1 MIQHRRLFLLVAAI
15 VWVTAVT
22 VYLFGKKWLLF
33 GAGAAAIAVGIHIVL
48 MAIAFGFGGASL
60 IGFVVRWIHG
70 QPMEIETPA
79 TSGRVIHWAW
89 AYDPLV
95 WMLTLGRDRSFR
107 EKTLDLARLAEGES
121 VLDIGC
127 GTGTL
132 AIAARRRVGSAAKVA
147 GIDPSPEMIA
157 RARRKARRAGANVTF
172 DTAVAEKLPFEAA
185 SFDIVMGTLMLHHL
199 PEDTRQKCI
208 EEVRRV
214 LKPGG
219 RFLALDFGGHA
230 HERHTRAGRMHN
242 HEHFD
247 LNRVVPELSQVGLSG
262 IESGDAGFNDLRFVR
277 AAAPAA

>member
-1 MIQHRRLFLLVAAI
+1 MIQHRRLFLLIAVVI
-15 VWVTAVT
+15 WVTAVA
-22 VYLFGKKWLLF
+22 VYLFGKKWLLL
-33 GAGAAAIAVGIHIVL
+33 GAGAAAIAVGIHLTL

-60 IGFVVRWIHG
+60 IGFVVRWVHG
-70 QPMEIETPA
+70 QPMELETPA

-95 WMLTLGRDRSFR
+95 WFLTLGRDRAFR
-107 EKTLDLARLAEGES
+107 EKTLDLATLAEGES

-132 AIAARRRVGSAAKVA
+132 ALAARRRVGPKARVA

-157 RARRKARRAGANVTF
+157 RARKKARRAGVEVAF
-172 DTAVAEKLPFEAA
+172 DTAVAEQLPFEAG

-199 PEDTRQKCI
+199 PEDARQRCI
-208 EEVRRV
+208 AEVRRV

-219 RFLALDFGGHA
+219 RFLALDFGGQA
-230 HERHTRAGRMHN
+230 HQRHTRAGRMHN

-247 LNRVVPELSQVGLSG
+247 LNRVVPELSEVGLG
-262 IESGDAGFNDLRFVR
+262 RIESGDAGFNDLRFVR
-277 AAAPAA
+277 AAAPAG

>member
-1 MIQHRRLFLLVAAI
+1 MIQHRRLLLVIAVI

-33 GAGAAAIAVGIHIVL
+33 GAGAAAIAVGIHIAL

-70 QPMEIETPA
+70 QPMEIQTPA

-95 WMLTLGRDRSFR
+95 WMLTLGRDRAFR
-107 EKTLDLARLAEGES
+107 ERTLDLAGLTEGES

-132 AIAARRRVGSAAKVA
+132 AIAAKRRVGQAAVVGVDA
-147 GIDPSPEMIA
+147 SPEMIA
-157 RARRKARRAGANVTF
+157 RARKKARRAAAAISF
-172 DTAVAEKLPFEAA
+172 ETAAVEKLPFADR
-185 SFDIVMGTLMLHHL
+185 SFDVVLSTVMLHHL
-199 PEDTRQKCI
+199 PEDARRKCI
-208 EEVRRV
+208 AEVSRV

-219 RFLALDFGGHA
+219 RFLALDFGGDA

-242 HEHFD
+242 HAHFD
-247 LNRVVPELSQVGLSG
+247 LSRVVPELSQVGLAG
-262 IESGDAGFNDLRFVR
+262 IESGAAGFNDLQFVR
-277 AAAPAA
+277 AAAPAT

>member
-1 MIQHRRLFLLVAAI
+1 M
-15 VWVTAVT
+15 
-22 VYLFGKKWLLF
+22 LF
-33 GAGAAAIAVGIHIVL
+33 GAGAVAIAVGIHIAL
-48 MAIAFGFGGASL
+48 MTIAFGFGGASL

-95 WMLTLGRDRSFR
+95 WLLTLGRDRVFR

-132 AIAARRRVGSAAKVA
+132 AIAAKRRVGQAAVVGVDA
-147 GIDPSPEMIA
+147 SPEMIA
-157 RARRKARRAGANVTF
+157 RARKKARRAGADVTF
-172 DTAVAEKLPFEAA
+172 ETAAVEQLSFADG
-185 SFDIVMGTLMLHHL
+185 SFDVVLSTVMLHHL
-199 PEDTRQKCI
+199 PEATRQKCI
-208 EEVRRV
+208 AEVGRV

-230 HERHTRAGRMHN
+230 HERHTRAARMQN

-247 LNRVVPELSQVGLSG
+247 LSRVVPELSQVGLSG
-262 IESGDAGFNDLRFVR
+262 IESGAAGFNDLQFVR
-277 AAAPAA
+277 AAAPVS

>member
-1 MIQHRRLFLLVAAI
+1 MIQHRRLFLLIAVI
-15 VWVTAVT
+15 VWVSAIT

-33 GAGAAAIAVGIHIVL
+33 GAGAAAIAVGIHVAL

-70 QPMEIETPA
+70 QPMEIETPV
-79 TSGRVIHWAW
+79 TGGRVIHWAW

-95 WMLTLGRDRSFR
+95 WVLTMGRDRTFR
-107 EKTLDLARLAEGES
+107 EKTLDLARLAEGEA

-132 AIAARRRVGSAAKVA
+132 AIAAKRRVGPAARVA

-157 RARRKARRAGANVTF
+157 RARKKARRAGVAVSF
-172 DTAVAEKLPFEAA
+172 DKAVAEELPFEAG
-185 SFDIVMGTLMLHHL
+185 SFDVVMGTLMLHHL
-199 PEDTRQKCI
+199 PEDARQKCI
-208 EEVRRV
+208 AEVRRV

-242 HEHFD
+242 HESFD
-247 LNRVVPELSQVGLSG
+247 LNRVVPELSQAGLGG
-262 IESGDAGFNDLRFVR
+262 IESGAAGFNDLQFVR
-277 AAAPAA
+277 AAAPAT

>member
-1 MIQHRRLFLLVAAI
+1 MIQHRRLFLLIAVI
-15 VWVTAVT
+15 VWATAVA
-22 VYLFGKKWLLF
+22 VYLLGAKWLLF
-33 GAGAAAIAVGIHIVL
+33 GAGAVAIVVGIHLAL
-48 MAIAFGFGGASL
+48 MTIAFGFGGASL

-70 QPMEIETPA
+70 QPMDIETPA
-79 TSGRVIHWAW
+79 TGGRVIHWAW

-95 WMLTLGRDRSFR
+95 WVLTLGRDRAFR

-132 AIAARRRVGSAAKVA
+132 AIAARRRVGPAARIA

-157 RARRKARRAGANVTF
+157 RARRKARRAGAAVTF
-172 DTAVAEKLPFEAA
+172 DTAVAEQLPFEAG
-185 SFDIVMGTLMLHHL
+185 SFDVVLSTVMLHHL
-199 PEDTRQKCI
+199 PEDVRQKCI
-208 EEVRRV
+208 AEVRRV
-214 LKPGG
+214 LRPGG

-247 LNRVVPELSQVGLSG
+247 LNRVVPELSQVGLGG
-262 IESGDAGFNDLRFVR
+262 IESGDAGFNDLQFVR